1 MAQKR
6 VRKGETPHPTKTP
19 RIEPSLRPSLDDKP
33 AWQVSIL
40 DIDGPWGWQNID
52 KTHFFDHIL
61 PKIQHFESMMWK
73 EILGRDNH
81 EVNVEQVSKAAQKRL
96 TEIRLDD
103 FERLVSLR
111 FGGSE
116 RLWGLKI
123 NNILK
128 IIWWDPNHEVYPSS
142 LKHT

>member
-1 MAQKR
+1 MAQKK
-6 VRKGETPHPTKTP
+6 VRKGKIPHSTKTP
-19 RIEPSLRPSLDDKP
+19 RIEPSLRPSLDDRP
-33 AWQVSIL
+33 VWQVSTL

-52 KTHFFDHIL
+52 KTYFFKHIL
-61 PKIQHFESMMWK
+61 PKIQNFESMMWK
-73 EILGRDNH
+73 EILGRDSH

-111 FGGSE
+111 FSAKE
-116 RLWGLKI
+116 RLWGVKI

-128 IIWWDPNHEVYPSS
+128 IIWWDPKHEVYPTQ
-142 LKHT
+142 KP